1 MSLIRTQIDAAL
13 KQARIDRDEPTRN
26 VIGMLK
32 NKVLTELKSKAGVE
46 ETDELWKESIASY
59 AKLLQ
64 KSIEQFIAVGEKG
77 DAAKAE
83 AEFELEF
90 CQRFLPKKLDV
101 AGTKALVQEIATA
114 QGITDPKQ
122 MGRLMG
128 AVMKDH
134 KDEVDAGLVKAA
146 AQEVLAG

>member
-1 MSLIRTQIDAAL
+1 MSSIRSQIDAAL

-46 ETDELWKESIASY
+46 ETDELWKDSIASY
-59 AKLLQ
+59 AKQLQ
-64 KSIEQFIAVGEKG
+64 KSIEQFEAVGEKG
-77 DAAKAE
+77 DEAKAE
-83 AEFELEF
+83 ALFELQF
-90 CQRFLPKKLDV
+90 CERFLPKKLD
-101 AGTKALVQEIATA
+101 ADATKALVREVAAA

-134 KDEVDAGLVKAA
+134 KDEVDPALVKAA